1 MVASYSAPI
10 GFGSDIGG
18 SLRIP
23 AAFTG
28 LVALKPHN
36 RYSRQGNCYYGKF
49 SGGIPIKS

>member
-1 MVASYSAPI
+1 MVASYSSPI

-28 LVALKPHN
+28 LVTMKPHA
-36 RYSRQGNCYYGKF
+36 RYSRFGNAYFGKF
-49 SGGIPIKS
+49 TGGLPVKG